1 MRALFQTLTAV
12 ALVAGVAVPA
22 TLHAQES
29 RDTTITMDA
38 SATVEVVGWSGDFT
52 IRGVSGRTLRV
63 RNMDDRGFEV
73 SGDGRALRLNGS
85 HLRGSGGADLVLDV
99 PRGTALLVR
108 TQGGDINI
116 SNTGGDVEVRTT
128 SGDIN
133 VTDATQVFIESVS
146 SDINLAD
153 IADGA
158 RVNTTTGD
166 ITANNVSG
174 NLEISGTSTEVTLRD
189 IKSRRV
195 QVKVVSGDIT
205 YSGALSESGR
215 YDFSTH
221 SGDVQ
226 LSLPRDSRA
235 TLELQSFNGDVTS
248 RNLPLTLLPEPGA
261 TSRAVVQTDAL
272 DRRDRERDSIRRQ
285 IADSV
290 RREAQRRNR
299 DTGNFERDFERSV
312 ERLVES
318 VMGSIGR
325 TMESLAL
332 QFDGLPRGGR
342 SQRMQL
348 GESGGPLVFV
358 STFSGSVTLRSNE
371 PNDRR

>member
-1 MRALFQTLTAV
+1 MRSLSSALIAV
-12 ALVAGVAVPA
+12 ALLAGFTATPA
-22 TLHAQES
+22 LHAQAS
-29 RDTTITMDA
+29 RDTTVTMDA

-52 IRGVSGRTLRV
+52 IRGVSGRTLRL
-63 RNMDDRGFEV
+63 RNTGDRNFEV
-73 SGDGRALRLNGS
+73 SGDSRALRLNGS
-85 HLRGSGGADLVLDV
+85 HLRGSGSVDLVLDV

-133 VTDATQVFIESVS
+133 VTDAQQVFIESVS
-146 SDINLAD
+146 SDINLVD

-166 ITANNVSG
+166 ISARNITG

-195 QVKVVSGDIT
+195 QVKVVSGDIA

-221 SGDVQ
+221 SGDVE
-226 LSLPRDSRA
+226 LSVPRDSRA

-261 TSRAVVQTDAL
+261 TSRAVVQTEAA
-272 DRRDRERDSIRRQ
+272 DRGNRERDSIRRQ
-285 IADSV
+285 IADSM

-299 DTGNFERDFERSV
+299 DTGSFERDFERSV

>member
-1 MRALFQTLTAV
+1 MM
-12 ALVAGVAVPA
+12 AGFAAVPA
-22 TLHAQES
+22 LHAQAP

-52 IRGVSGRTLRV
+52 IRGVSGRTLRAQY
-63 RNMDDRGFEV
+63 MGDRGFEV
-73 SGDGRALRLNGS
+73 SGDSRALRLNGS
-85 HLRGSGGADLVLDV
+85 HLRGSGSSDLLLDV

-108 TQGGDINI
+108 TQGGDISI
-116 SNTGGDVEVRTT
+116 RGTGGDVEVRTT
-128 SGDIN
+128 SGDIDI
-133 VTDATQVFIESVS
+133 TDAEQVFIESVT
-146 SDINLAD
+146 SDITLTD
-153 IADGA
+153 ITNGA

-166 ITANNVSG
+166 ISARNITG
-174 NLEISGTSTEVTLRD
+174 NLEISGTSTEVTLHD
-189 IKSRRV
+189 VKSRRV
-195 QVKVVSGDIT
+195 QVKVVSGDIS
-205 YSGALSESGR
+205 YSGALAETGR
-215 YDFSTH
+215 YEFSTH
-221 SGDVQ
+221 SGDVE

-272 DRRDRERDSIRRQ
+272 DRNSRERDSIRRA

-299 DTGNFERDFERSV
+299 DTGSFERDFERSV

-318 VMGSIGR
+318 VLSSVGR

-358 STFSGSVTLRSNE
+358 STFSGSVNLRSNE
-371 PNDRR
+371 QTNRR